1 MALRPVSELGLV
13 DLTDLASPGET
24 SPAQRKPRP
33 AGAKAKPAGPAGA
46 TKPRAKGSAQP
57 KRASRA
63 AHVARSP
70 AEATPPTAP
79 ARTRRAPVN
88 VAKASRIGIVAATW
102 AVAGAGG
109 VLLGRAAV
117 RR

>member
-13 DLTDLASPGET
+13 DLTDLASPGE
-24 SPAQRKPRP
+24 SAPPRRKPRP
-33 AGAKAKPAGPAGA
+33 VAKAKPARRAGA

-57 KRASRA
+57 KRASRSA
-63 AHVARSP
+63 PVARSA
-70 AEATPPTAP
+70 AEATPPATA
-79 ARTRRAPVN
+79 ARTRRASVS

-109 VLLGRAAV
+109 ILLGRAAV